1 MVRHFCKSEK
11 DKKSVQIKAVLLK
24 ADKVC
29 SQSKF
34 RVKITSLKSLI
45 RSALVRNMAC

>member
-1 MVRHFCKSEK
+1 MVRQSEK
-11 DKKSVQIKAVLLK
+11 DKNSVQIKAVLLK
-24 ADKVC
+24 ADGVC

-45 RSALVRNMAC
+45 RSVLVRNMAC